1 VCDTLLRDLG
11 LSVEIKGRFMYLPDT
26 YSVMVSDGSGP
37 TITSVTV
44 SAKTSA
50 PWDRV
55 TSPSYVWSQLA
66 DAAVERNNTPEAI
79 AMIEFAYWAAD
90 ANEAALPGVLA
101 TVSKELT
108 MPQRMLPKSSKH
120 AGSMRS

>member
-1 VCDTLLRDLG
+1 MDLL
-11 LSVEIKGRFMYLPDT
+11 DT
-26 YSVMVSDGSGP
+26 YYVMVSDGSGP
-37 TITSVTV
+37 TVTSVTV
-44 SAKTSA
+44 SAKTPA

-55 TSPSYVWSQLA
+55 TSPSYAWSQLA

-120 AGSMRS
+120 AGSMRP